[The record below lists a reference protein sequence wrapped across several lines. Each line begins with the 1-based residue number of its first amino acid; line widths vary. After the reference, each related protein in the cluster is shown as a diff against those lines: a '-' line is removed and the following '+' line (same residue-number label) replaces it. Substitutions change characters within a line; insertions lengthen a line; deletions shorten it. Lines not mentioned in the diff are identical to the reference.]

1 MSDGVEAHNLHPD
14 PRCLKQR
21 PIWKTSAQATAGKRR
36 YELAAG
42 ETAGGVSCWSPLTT
56 TSLCG
61 HILFAR
67 IRSGQP
73 AVFDNLKIEYGTT
86 IAKQGEWI
94 AARIPDNTNNGNI
107 MIRTTNGAFVL
118 EQVGV
123 YTPDDWEKLY
133 DTYQQGVIEYPWVAG
148 PRDATAAGERG
159 PWGL

>member
-1 MSDGVEAHNLHPD
+1 MSSGIEAYNLHPD

-21 PIWKTSAQATAGKRR
+21 PLWKTSVQANAEKWR

-42 ETAGGVSCWSPLTT
+42 ETVGGVSCWSPLAT

-67 IRSGQP
+67 IRSGRP

-94 AARIPDNTNNGNI
+94 AARITDNANGSI
-107 MIRTTNGAFVL
+107 IIRTTNGPFVL

-123 YTPDDWEKLY
+123 YTPDDWGKLY
-133 DTYQQGVIEYPWVAG
+133 DAYQQGVIEYPWVAG
-148 PRDATAAGERG
+148 PRDATMPGMLG
-159 PWGL
+159 PWEL